1 MRSMLESRYLVRSIL
16 PIRIYIMYRFD
27 WIENKETKESALIIQ
42 EGPYEN
48 VIFIFKDG
56 RIILKDE
63 NGEPLDL
70 ESVEEIPIDFK
81 YEVLYNPNE
90 VDVLTSDFKNA
101 LGDIFMTVLQESVQN
116 ENYNLVNDENRND
129 NTEQPD
135 S

>member
-1 MRSMLESRYLVRSIL
+1 MRSLL
-16 PIRIYIMYRFD
+16 IRIYIMYRFD